1 MHGAVFFDLD
11 GTLLDR
17 RLSFRRFAAGQQE
30 RYAAEI
36 PHVKPSAWVEH
47 SVALDDNG
55 FRPREDVYAALADRF
70 SLSQALRDELLRDFR
85 DRFGSE
91 CVPFE
96 GSVATLAGLRSQG
109 VRLGLITNGTV
120 VMQQSKIDA
129 LGIAS
134 HFDAILISESEGVRK
149 PDVQIFQRAALR
161 LGVHPAESVHVGD
174 HPEADVRG
182 AKSSGM
188 RAIWIRDDHWGEPAD
203 ADGAVDRI
211 DQVPT
216 VLTQWAFGG

>member
-1 MHGAVFFDLD
+1 MQGAVFFDLD

-30 RYAAEI
+30 RYAVEMPYVQPA
-36 PHVKPSAWVEH
+36 AWVER
-47 SVALDDNG
+47 SIVLDDNG
-55 FRPREDVYAALADRF
+55 FRSREELYAALADQF
-70 SLSQALRDELLRDFR
+70 SLSQSLGDELLRDFR

-120 VMQQSKIDA
+120 AMQQSKVDA
-129 LGIAS
+129 LGIAPY
-134 HFDAILISESEGVRK
+134 FDAILISESEGVRK
-149 PDVQIFQRAALR
+149 PDVQIFQRATLR

-174 HPEADVRG
+174 HPDADVRG

-188 RAIWIRDDHWGEPAD
+188 RAIWIRDEHWGEPAE
-203 ADGAVDRI
+203 ADGAVYRI
-211 DQVPT
+211 DQVPA